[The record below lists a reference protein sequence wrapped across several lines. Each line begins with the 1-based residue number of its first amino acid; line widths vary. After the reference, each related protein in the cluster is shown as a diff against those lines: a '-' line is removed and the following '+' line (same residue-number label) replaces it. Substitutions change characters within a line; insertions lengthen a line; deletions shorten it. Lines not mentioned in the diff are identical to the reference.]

1 MARGQFSFTEE
12 SIGSV
17 VVFCLSGKIIAG
29 PTNNEM
35 CVRVKELIENNTKYF
50 VL

>member
-17 VVFCLSGKIIAG
+17 VAFCLSGKIIAG
-29 PTNNEM
+29 RTTNKV
-35 CVRVKELIENNTKYF
+35 CVRVKELMENNTKYF
-50 VL
+50 GL

>member
-17 VVFCLSGKIIAG
+17 VVFCLSRKIIAG
-29 PTNNEM
+29 RKTNEM
-35 CVRVKELIENNTKYF
+35 FVRLNELVENNTKYF